1 MRLSIL
7 ENNANSIQHH
17 QYAYIMLKGRIT
29 ESIKQG
35 VACDSYTPQRSFE
48 RDFQDVLTFHSLE
61 AL

>member
-1 MRLSIL
+1 
-7 ENNANSIQHH
+7 
-17 QYAYIMLKGRIT
+17 MLKGRIT